1 MICPILLNGCT
12 HGQKSKEVQIIKAGC
27 PVVTPCYLPMNNLRH
42 NRSLLDDNQAILTA
56 WHQCALQVEI
66 IYQCQQEQNQH

>member
-1 MICPILLNGCT
+1 
-12 HGQKSKEVQIIKAGC
+12 
-27 PVVTPCYLPMNNLRH
+27 MNNLRH